1 MALMRENT
9 AEGDFENTRYSEHDR
24 SFSEALQGSRDE
36 QIKMFALIETALK
49 SKTGRDMLQGALQT
63 GYVFSFEEG
72 LDANS
77 QSGAC
82 DSGLKTI
89 FINPKCSVQAQL
101 STLVHE
107 ACHAL
112 QAERS
117 VKYPSLLCVADQ
129 MKYHR
134 AIEADA
140 CAHECAFIY
149 EIKDEHPEVRE
160 SALSRGMPMYE
171 TFERVLSET
180 DDSVL
185 AMGEAFKSWYDY
197 PPYQKAY
204 DKWHKEDVRIIAE
217 HGLKKDYNGYFMK
230 QMPSEDV
237 VKICL
242 YDGKSYISPDF
253 LETPRAFSIPDADK
267 KEILEIT
274 SRYALLIGRLSC
286 DIYLSKMFSREDPT
300 GENKRR
306 EETALR
312 HETAEKKD
320 ETSVSP
326 KTEPQPAPS
335 SENGKKRKDQSFWN
349 KVRGKMIRFGG
360 R

>member
-1 MALMRENT
+1 MKKGWTQILKAELAIRVEN
-9 AEGDFENTRYSEHDR
+9 D
-24 SFSEALQGSRDE
+24 
-36 QIKMFALIETALK
+36 
-49 SKTGRDMLQGALQT
+49 
-63 GYVFSFEEG
+63 
-72 LDANS
+72 
-77 QSGAC
+77 
-82 DSGLKTI
+82 

-253 LETPRAFSIPDADK
+253 WKHRGLFQYRMRIKKKFWKLRPDM
-267 KEILEIT
+267 
-274 SRYALLIGRLSC
+274 RC
-286 DIYLSKMFSREDPT
+286 
-300 GENKRR
+300 
-306 EETALR
+306 
-312 HETAEKKD
+312 
-320 ETSVSP
+320 
-326 KTEPQPAPS
+326 
-335 SENGKKRKDQSFWN
+335 
-349 KVRGKMIRFGG
+349 
-360 R
+360 